1 MSRHDPPPSGLGLRL
16 LLIGATIS
24 AMLALIVAL
33 ERTPARAVAESPTD
47 AVLTEAARV
56 PIAAEARV
64 FLAWR
69 DFVPY
74 DPDVTRR
81 SSAHPRTLATF
92 RRLRAYPGAPPRVPH
107 GLTGEEFRTNRCN
120 TCHERGGYSLRFN
133 AYAPMTP
140 HPELGSCL
148 QCHATDA
155 GVVGLALPG
164 ADRAAVCRQCHL
176 SGAVPRAPGVS
187 GLELLDWRTLPWP
200 EIGTR
205 ALDGAPP
212 PIPHDQHF
220 RENCLAC
227 HFGSGAVA
235 EIRTRHA
242 ARTNCRQCH
251 VTADPEAGVYVRPA
265 VASRAP
271 ARGVP

>member
-1 MSRHDPPPSGLGLRL
+1 MSRHEPPAAGLGLRL
-16 LLIGATIS
+16 LLIVAAVS
-24 AMLALIVAL
+24 AMAALLIALGRRPLVESSDVDPDGSVLAPSLA
-33 ERTPARAVAESPTD
+33 
-47 AVLTEAARV
+47 

-74 DPDVTRR
+74 DTTVVRR

-107 GLTGEEFRTNRCN
+107 GLTTQEFRTNRCN
-120 TCHERGGYSLRFN
+120 TCHERGGYSQRFN

-140 HPELGSCL
+140 HPELVSCL
-148 QCHATDA
+148 QCHATDD
-155 GVVGLALPG
+155 GVMGMSLPG
-164 ADRAAVCRQCHL
+164 SDAAAVCRQCHVG
-176 SGAVPRAPGVS
+176 GAIPRAPGVRGLAMVDWRPLAWPAIPAS
-187 GLELLDWRTLPWP
+187 GLD
-200 EIGTR
+200 GT
-205 ALDGAPP
+205 PS
-212 PIPHDQHF
+212 PIPHDLQF

-251 VTADPEAGVYVRPA
+251 VTVEPDAGLYVRPA
-265 VASRAP
+265 FAAGESTRSVR
-271 ARGVP
+271 